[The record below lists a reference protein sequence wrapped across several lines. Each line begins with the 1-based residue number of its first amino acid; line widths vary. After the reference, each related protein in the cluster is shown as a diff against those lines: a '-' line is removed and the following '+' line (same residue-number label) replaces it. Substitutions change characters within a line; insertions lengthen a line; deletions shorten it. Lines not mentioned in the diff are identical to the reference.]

1 MKKSFLLIA
10 VTLLIFS
17 CKKEKSETENIEP
30 SLIRG
35 EFILIDGAAVIM
47 GKDFIYGVIIND
59 ITKELAQRVEPL
71 QREEYDMVPVVIK
84 GIVKPNDTN
93 GVEKWKEIVE
103 IKEIIGV
110 SAPTSELPTKINS
123 AETEQSALDSI
134 EQKEN

>member
-17 CKKEKSETENIEP
+17 CKKEKSKTENIEP

-47 GKDFIYGVIIND
+47 GKDFIYGVVIND
-59 ITKELAQRVEPL
+59 ITQELAKKVEPL

-84 GIVKPNDTN
+84 GVVKPNDTN

-123 AETEQSALDSI
+123 AETEESANDSL

>member
-10 VTLLIFS
+10 ISLLILS
-17 CKKEKSETENIEP
+17 CKKEKSKTENIEP

-47 GKDFIYGVIIND
+47 GKDFIYGVIINEM
-59 ITKELAQRVEPL
+59 TKELAEKVEPL
-71 QREEYDMVPVVIK
+71 QREEYDMVPVVVK
-84 GIVKPNDTN
+84 GIIRPNDSN
-93 GVEKWKEIVE
+93 GIEKWKEIVE

-123 AETEQSALDSI
+123 SEADESPNDGI
-134 EQKEN
+134 EEE